1 LLVSGRHGGG
11 TDFRSLYE
19 AHFDMLMKV
28 ACRITNSM
36 EAAEDIVHDAFSKIV
51 ERNMD
56 FPTSND
62 AKFWLIRVVKNNAIN
77 YSKRK
82 GREARAYEKWWRS
95 EASPIENIEAG
106 SVTIK
111 ETGTEAGVQPSLEED
126 VVRDE
131 ASRELRKALSALSP
145 KLKEVLVLKEFS
157 GMSYKEIGAVLGVSE
172 GNVKVRAFRAR
183 AALLTLL
190 GKEDRHVSR

>member
-1 LLVSGRHGGG
+1 MLVSGRHGGG

-28 ACRITNSM
+28 AYRITNSM

-95 EASPIENIEAG
+95 EATPIENIEAG

-131 ASRELRKALSALSP
+131 ASLELRKALSALSP

-183 AALLTLL
+183 AALLKLL

>member
-28 ACRITNSM
+28 AYRITNSM

-95 EASPIENIEAG
+95 EATPIENIEAG

-131 ASRELRKALSALSP
+131 ASLELRKALSALSP

-183 AALLTLL
+183 AALLKLL

>member
-1 LLVSGRHGGG
+1 MLVSGRHGGG

-183 AALLTLL
+183 AALLELL
-190 GKEDRHVSR
+190 GKEDGHVSR

>member
-1 LLVSGRHGGG
+1 MLVSGRHGGG

-111 ETGTEAGVQPSLEED
+111 ETGAEAGVQPSLEED

>member
-1 LLVSGRHGGG
+1 MLVSGRHGGG

>member
-1 LLVSGRHGGG
+1 MLVSGRHGGG

-19 AHFDMLMKV
+19 AHFDMLMKI
-28 ACRITNSM
+28 AYRITNSM

-131 ASRELRKALSALSP
+131 ASQELRKALSSLSP

-157 GMSYKEIGAVLGVSE
+157 GMSYNEIGAVLGVSE

>member
-1 LLVSGRHGGG
+1 MLVSGRHGGG

-36 EAAEDIVHDAFSKIV
+36 EAAEDIVHDAFSKII
-51 ERNMD
+51 ERNID

-95 EASPIENIEAG
+95 EATPIENIEAG

-126 VVRDE
+126 VVHDE
-131 ASRELRKALSALSP
+131 ASQELRKALSALSP

-183 AALLTLL
+183 AALLKLL

>member
-1 LLVSGRHGGG
+1 MLVSSRHGGG

-28 ACRITNSM
+28 AYRITNSM

-62 AKFWLIRVVKNNAIN
+62 AKFWLIRVVKNDAIN
-77 YSKRK
+77 YSKRI

-126 VVRDE
+126 VMRDE
-131 ASRELRKALSALSP
+131 ASQELRKALSALSP

-157 GMSYKEIGAVLGVSE
+157 GMSYKDIGAVLGVSE

-183 AALLTLL
+183 AALIKLL

>member
-1 LLVSGRHGGG
+1 MLVSGRHGGG

-28 ACRITNSM
+28 AYRITNSM

-95 EASPIENIEAG
+95 EATPIENIEAG

-131 ASRELRKALSALSP
+131 ASLELRKALSALSQ
-145 KLKEVLVLKEFS
+145 
-157 GMSYKEIGAVLGVSE
+157 
-172 GNVKVRAFRAR
+172 N
-183 AALLTLL
+183 
-190 GKEDRHVSR
+190 